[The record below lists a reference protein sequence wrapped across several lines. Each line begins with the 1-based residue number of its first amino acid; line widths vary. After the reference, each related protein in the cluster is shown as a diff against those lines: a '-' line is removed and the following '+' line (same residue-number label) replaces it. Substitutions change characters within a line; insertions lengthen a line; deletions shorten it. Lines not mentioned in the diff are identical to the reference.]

1 MKNTHCITPSM
12 PAAAPLHGQ
21 KADLASNLPLPPHV
35 RRCVPV
41 LGLPYVPA
49 GQTTGEHLRQ
59 VFATERKRLALL
71 ASVIPTTEVTTN

>member
-1 MKNTHCITPSM
+1 MKKAPQFTPAV
-12 PAAAPLHGQ
+12 PAAALPHGQ
-21 KADLASNLPLPPHV
+21 KAALASNLPLPPHV

-59 VFATERKRLALL
+59 VFAAERKRLAAM
-71 ASVIPTTEVTTN
+71 ASAIPTTNQSNY